1 MYLGLMNLLGIHHI
15 TLICS
20 NARRTL
26 EFYTRVLG
34 LRLVKKTVNFDDP
47 GAYHLYFG
55 NETAS
60 SGTLFT
66 FFEWKDLSR
75 GQWGIGT
82 THHAALIVE
91 SDDAQLKW
99 KRWLEDH
106 GVKVTGPYN
115 RTYFRSLYFTDPDGV
130 ILEIA
135 TRGPGWAVDEPEDA
149 IGSTFIPPPEQALRE
164 HRDEAAIAAT
174 TWPEPVGEISPDM
187 ALKGIHHITAIASN
201 VDETAL
207 FYTEILGLRIVKKTA
222 NYDDPSTPHYYLGLG
237 QGAPGTVITYFG
249 YPPDKMHRGRIGTG
263 MTHHFAFSVQ
273 DDEAQMAWRDQLIS
287 AGVEVTPVMDRKYF
301 HSVYF
306 WDPDG
311 HMLEIATI
319 GPGFMVD
326 EELQALGSRLCLPPW
341 LEPERQSIESSLMPL
356 DGK

>member
-1 MYLGLMNLLGIHHI
+1 MDLLGLHHI

-20 NARRTL
+20 NARRTID
-26 EFYTRVLG
+26 FYTRTLG

-55 NETAS
+55 NEMAS
-60 SGTLFT
+60 PGTLFA
-66 FFEWKDLSR
+66 FYEWKDLSK

-82 THHAALIVE
+82 THHVALIVD

-99 KRWLEDH
+99 KRWLQDR
-106 GVKVTGPYN
+106 GVKVSGPYD

-135 TRGPGWAVDEPEDA
+135 TRGPGWTVDEPEGS
-149 IGSTFIPPPEQALRE
+149 IGTAFITPPDPLFRE
-164 HRDEAAIAAT
+164 NRNEAAIAAI
-174 TWPEPVGEISPDM
+174 TWPEPVGQITPDM
-187 ALKGIHHITAIASN
+187 GLNGIHHITAIASN

-222 NYDDPSTPHYYLGLG
+222 NYDDPSASHYYLGTG
-237 QGAPGTVITYFG
+237 DGKPGSVITYFG

-273 DDEAQMAWRDQLIS
+273 NDEAQLTWREKLIS

-311 HMLEIATI
+311 HMLEISTL
-319 GPGFMVD
+319 GPGFLVD
-326 EELQALGSRLCLPPW
+326 EELSALGTTLCLPPW
-341 LEPERQSIESSLMPL
+341 LEPERQAIESSLMPL
-356 DGK
+356 EVK

>member
-1 MYLGLMNLLGIHHI
+1 MDLLGLHHI

-26 EFYTRVLG
+26 DFYTRVLG
-34 LRLVKKTVNFDDP
+34 FRLVKKTVNFDDP

-55 NETAS
+55 NEIAAP
-60 SGTLFT
+60 GTLLT
-66 FFEWKDLSR
+66 FFEWRDLSK

-82 THHAALIVE
+82 THHIALIAE
-91 SDDAQLKW
+91 SEEALLKW
-99 KRWLEDH
+99 KRWLTDH
-106 GVKVTGPYN
+106 RVKVSGPYD

-135 TRGPGWAVDEPEDA
+135 TRGPGWAVDEPPDA
-149 IGSTFIPPPEQALRE
+149 IGSTFIPPPQSLLRDQ
-164 HRDEAAIAAT
+164 RDEAAIQAT
-174 TWPEPVGEISPDM
+174 TWPEPLQQISPDM
-187 ALKGIHHITAIASN
+187 ALGGIHHITAIASS
-201 VDETAL
+201 VDETGI
-207 FYTEILGLRIVKKTA
+207 FYTDILGLKILKKTA
-222 NYDDPSTPHYYLGLG
+222 NYDDPSSPHYYFGLG
-237 QGAPGTVITYFG
+237 DGAPGTVVTYFG
-249 YPPDKMHRGRIGTG
+249 YPPERMHRGRIGTG

-273 DDEAQMAWRDQLIS
+273 DDEAQMEWRDRLLA

-311 HMLEIATI
+311 HMVEISTL

-326 EELQALGSRLCLPPW
+326 EDERSLGTNLCLPPW
-341 LEPERQSIESSLMPL
+341 LESERDSIESSLMPL
-356 DGK
+356 DGR